1 MGWWETISLLV
12 KLLPMVV
19 QIIQTIQR
27 RQLTR
32 EATDALIADMT
43 SSADILVARAIEA
56 RANVNTSQEAIDAD
70 PYNRD

>member
-43 SSADILVARAIEA
+43 SSADILIARAIEA